1 MKLEKNGR
9 ASGGKRKRH
18 INIRYFFVTDRIQAN
33 EMKVEYCPTEMIISD
48 FYTKPLQVKLFRLFQ
63 NLILNLLEEDI
74 RNINILEKLT
84 QMETKTEEA
93 DCAIAVESAH
103 ECVGEN
109 KVRSLNTGN
118 RDVVSDNINQ
128 HVDMREIISR
138 AKPEILIRLKLVAAG
153 AA

>member
-1 MKLEKNGR
+1 M
-9 ASGGKRKRH
+9 
-18 INIRYFFVTDRIQAN
+18 
-33 EMKVEYCPTEMIISD
+33 MIAD

-93 DCAIAVESAH
+93 DCAIEVESAH

-118 RDVVSDNINQ
+118 RDVGSDDIN
-128 HVDMREIISR
+128 
-138 AKPEILIRLKLVAAG
+138 
-153 AA
+153 